1 MVKTFG
7 AFLFSFRRMA
17 GINIFI
23 GSKPIFILFLKLMPY
38 TEQNYVNVQGTL
50 IEQSNTFIV
59 ESLFNKYFLYRE
71 QTRVITKLA
80 R

>member
-1 MVKTFG
+1 
-7 AFLFSFRRMA
+7 MA

-23 GSKPIFILFLKLMPY
+23 GSKPIFIKVKINALYRTKLCRIIIIII
-38 TEQNYVNVQGTL
+38 NVQGTL
-50 IEQSNTFIV
+50 IEQSNIFIV
-59 ESLFNKYFLYRE
+59 ESLFNKYFLYHE